1 MNIRSFAQV
10 FRRFNPEN
18 LNFKRFNLEMMN
30 FRRFNPDEDE
40 DEN

>member
-1 MNIRSFAQV
+1 V